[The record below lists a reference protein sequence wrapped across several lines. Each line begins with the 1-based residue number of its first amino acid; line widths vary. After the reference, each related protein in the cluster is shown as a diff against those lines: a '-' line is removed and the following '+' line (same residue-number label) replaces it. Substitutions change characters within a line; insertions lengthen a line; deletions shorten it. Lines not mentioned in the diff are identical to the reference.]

1 MLNINVFKKAGTLT
15 IHLEG
20 KLDRNTADEAEE
32 RINSEM
38 NGMTKLIIDLEK
50 LEYISSAGLRVL
62 VGLRKRISDRQNMA
76 IKNVQPAV
84 MKVFDLTGLT
94 KYLI

>member
-1 MLNINVFKKAGTLT
+1 MLNITVFKKAGTLT
-15 IHLEG
+15 INLEG